1 VGEWLREMSNY
12 FVACKQRS
20 MQSTEAKVS
29 LEMITGSVGGG
40 SALTLI
46 AVDRM
51 AKAAINPQPRNLIM
65 IVRSENRE
73 FS

>member
-1 VGEWLREMSNY
+1 
-12 FVACKQRS
+12 